1 MTDTVRNVL
10 FVCTHNSAR
19 SILAEGLLNGL
30 AGGRFRGYSA
40 GSQPKAAPNPLALET
55 LSRLQMPADGYRSK
69 DWDEFARPGAPR
81 LDFIFTVCDSAAG
94 EACPIWPGHP
104 ATAHWGVADPSAVQG
119 SREEQLKAFFDT
131 AMILKRRI
139 ELLLAL
145 PLAALDRSATQAALR
160 DIGQQS

>member
-1 MTDTVRNVL
+1 MTDPIRNVL

-40 GSQPKAAPNPLALET
+40 GSQPKVAPNPLALET
-55 LSRLQMPADGYRSK
+55 LARLNMPADGYRSK

>member
-1 MTDTVRNVL
+1 MTDPIRNVL

-55 LSRLQMPADGYRSK
+55 LSRLHMPADGYRSK
-69 DWDEFARPGAPR
+69 DWDEFAQPGAPR

-160 DIGQQS
+160 DIGQQG

>member
-55 LSRLQMPADGYRSK
+55 LSRLHMPADGYRSK

-160 DIGQQS
+160 DIGQQG

>member
-30 AGGRFRGYSA
+30 AGDRFRGYSA
-40 GSQPKAAPNPLALET
+40 GSQPKTAPNPLAIET
-55 LSRLQMPADGYRSK
+55 LARLHMPADGYRSK
-69 DWDEFARPGAPR
+69 DWDEFAQPGAPR

-94 EACPIWPGHP
+94 EACPVWPGHP

-119 SREEQLKAFFDT
+119 SHEEQLKAFFDT

-145 PLAALDRSATQAALR
+145 PLTTLDRSATQAALR
-160 DIGQQS
+160 NIGQRG

>member
-1 MTDTVRNVL
+1 MTDPIRNVL

-55 LSRLQMPADGYRSK
+55 LSRLHMPADGYRSK
-69 DWDEFARPGAPR
+69 DWDEFAQPGAPR

-160 DIGQQS
+160 EIGQQS

>member
-1 MTDTVRNVL
+1 MTDPIRNVL

-55 LSRLQMPADGYRSK
+55 LARLHMPADGYRSK

-160 DIGQQS
+160 DIGQQG

>member
-1 MTDTVRNVL
+1 MTDPIRNVL

-55 LSRLQMPADGYRSK
+55 LSRLHMPADGYRSK

-160 DIGQQS
+160 DIGQQG

>member
-30 AGGRFRGYSA
+30 AGDRFRGYSA
-40 GSQPKAAPNPLALET
+40 GSQPKTAPNPLAIET
-55 LSRLQMPADGYRSK
+55 LARLHMPADGYRSK
-69 DWDEFARPGAPR
+69 DWDEFAQPGAPR

-94 EACPIWPGHP
+94 EACPVWPGHP

-119 SREEQLKAFFDT
+119 SHEEQLRAFFDT

-145 PLAALDRSATQAALR
+145 PLTTLDRSATQAALHN
-160 DIGQQS
+160 IGQRG

>member
-55 LSRLQMPADGYRSK
+55 LSRLHMPADGYRSK
-69 DWDEFARPGAPR
+69 DWDEFAQPGAPR

-160 DIGQQS
+160 DIGQQG

>member
-104 ATAHWGVADPSAVQG
+104 ATEHWGVADPSAVQG

-160 DIGQQS
+160 DIGQQG

>member
-160 DIGQQS
+160 DIGQQG

>member
-1 MTDTVRNVL
+1 MQSSPYNVL

-30 AGGRFRGYSA
+30 AGGRFHGYSA
-40 GSQPKAAPNPLALET
+40 GSQPRTTPNPLALET
-55 LSRLQMPADGYRSK
+55 LARLGMPAEGYRSK
-69 DWDEFARPGAPR
+69 DWNEFAQPGAPR
-81 LDFIFTVCDSAAG
+81 LDFIFTVCDNAAG
-94 EACPIWPGHP
+94 EACPVWPGHP

-119 SREEQLKAFFDT
+119 TLDEQRKAFFDT

-145 PLAALDRSATQAALR
+145 PVAALDRSATQAALR
-160 DIGQQS
+160 DIGQQR

>member
-30 AGGRFRGYSA
+30 AGGRFRGHSA

-55 LSRLQMPADGYRSK
+55 LSRLHMPADGYRSK

-160 DIGQQS
+160 DIGQQG

>member
-1 MTDTVRNVL
+1 MMSTSPLNVL

-30 AGGRFRGYSA
+30 GGGRFRGFSA
-40 GSQPKAAPNPLALET
+40 GSQPRTAPNPLAIET
-55 LSRLQMPADGYRSK
+55 LARLGMPAEGYRSK
-69 DWDEFARPGAPR
+69 DWNEFAQPGAPH
-81 LDFIFTVCDSAAG
+81 LDFIFTVCDNAAG
-94 EACPIWPGHP
+94 EACPVWPGHP

-119 SREEQLKAFFDT
+119 STDEQRKAFFDT

-145 PLAALDRSATQAALR
+145 PLATLERQAVQAAVR
-160 DIGQQS
+160 DIGRS

>member
-1 MTDTVRNVL
+1 MTDPIRNVL

-40 GSQPKAAPNPLALET
+40 GSQPKVAPNPLALET
-55 LSRLQMPADGYRSK
+55 LSRLHMPADGYRSK

-160 DIGQQS
+160 DIGQQG

>member
-1 MTDTVRNVL
+1 MTETVRNVL

-40 GSQPKAAPNPLALET
+40 GSQPKVAPNPLALET

-160 DIGQQS
+160 DIGQQG

>member
-55 LSRLQMPADGYRSK
+55 LSRLHMPADGYRSK

-119 SREEQLKAFFDT
+119 SREAQLKAFFDT

-160 DIGQQS
+160 DIGQQG

>member
-1 MTDTVRNVL
+1 MTDPIRNVL

-160 DIGQQS
+160 DIGQQG